1 MRAYSG
7 VPEGIEPLLQKEG
20 LDTKNIRCCVSG
32 DMDRDGDF
40 CSAWVLFDDRGLYI
54 ATGTENVRKVKGAKR
69 LETEYT
75 LRMLESIP
83 IGDIDR
89 LKTEKYVSTA
99 ALIAEMNGDDSLIIK
114 FSIGNLPGFDDFAR
128 AFEAQKKGESVEEAV
143 KSFKGA
149 QYCPKCGARYPDSRE
164 ICPNCI
170 DKVSVVKRLFSFFG
184 KYKGKV
190 ILIVLAMLLS
200 AGVSLYAPQ
209 VSTRTLI
216 YNVLTNYASTPAAQ
230 VMAALGAVVLTILGV
245 RLLNT
250 AFTILYQFFTA
261 SILPWVIYD
270 IKVKIFEAMQR
281 LTVGFYSAK
290 QTGSLMERVNRDSN
304 NIYWFMVDGL
314 PYVIVNAITLT
325 GVLIVMFVMEWRLAL
340 IAVGTLPVIMLL
352 FKLTDKL
359 FRRLHHRSWSYNAKV
374 TSTVSDNINGQRII
388 KAFAKEQE
396 EYDRFSGYSGKLMRA
411 EIALTNTDVTIY
423 PMIYSLIYIVTS
435 AITAIGGIM
444 VVGDDMTLGTLM
456 SFIVYLDML
465 HGPLDF
471 LSWVSNWWARCIDS
485 AQRMFEIID
494 TTPDVVEKK
503 DPVILDEFRGKIE
516 IRELEFEYEPA
527 RPVIKKLSLTAEAG
541 QMLGVVGKTG
551 AGKTT
556 IANLIAR
563 LYDAKAGCILIDGVD
578 VRDLSFAQLRAN
590 VGIVSQE
597 IYLFMGTIADNIRYA
612 KPDATFDEVVA
623 AAKAASAHEFIMKL
637 PDAYQTRVGAGG
649 QDLSGG
655 ERQRVSIARTI
666 IQNPKILILDEATA
680 AMDTRTEQNIQE
692 ALTKLKDGRT
702 TIAIAH
708 RLSTLRDADMLAVI
722 DNGQVVEYGSYVEL
736 MQKKGEYYKLYR
748 MQSEALKQVGIA
760 ADSDGGPGGE
770 EEGGENRDDE

>member
-1 MRAYSG
+1 MRAFSG
-7 VPEGIEPLLQKEG
+7 VPEGLAPLLQKEG
-20 LDTKNIRCCVSG
+20 LDTKNIRCCVLG

-40 CSAWVLFDDRGLYI
+40 CAAWVFFDDKGLYI
-54 ATGTENVRKVKGAKR
+54 ATGTESVKKIKGAKR
-69 LETEYT
+69 LETKYA
-75 LRMLESIP
+75 LRTLESIP

-99 ALIAEMNGDDSLIIK
+99 ALIAEKDGEDSLIIR
-114 FSIGNLPGFDDFAR
+114 FSIGGLPGFDDFSR
-128 AFEAQKKGESVEEAV
+128 AFEAQKKGESVEEV
-143 KSFKGA
+143 VRGFKGA
-149 QYCPKCGARYPDSRE
+149 QYCPRCGARYPDGRG

-170 DKVSVVKRLFSFFG
+170 DKTSVVKRLFSFFG
-184 KYKGKV
+184 RYKGKV
-190 ILIVLAMLLS
+190 ALIVLAMLLS
-200 AGVSLYAPQ
+200 AGISLYAPQ
-209 VSTRTLI
+209 ISTRLLI
-216 YNVLTNYASTPAAQ
+216 DDVLTDYASQPAAQ
-230 VMAALGAVVLTILGV
+230 VLTALGAVVLTIFGV

-250 AFTILYQFFTA
+250 LFTMLYQFFTA

-270 IKVKIFEAMQR
+270 IKVKVFEAMQR

-290 QTGSLMERVNRDSN
+290 QTGSLMERVNRDST

-314 PYVIVNAITLT
+314 PYVVVNTITLT
-325 GVLIVMFVMEWRLAL
+325 GVLVVMFVMEWRLAL

-359 FRRLHHRSWSYNAKV
+359 FRRLHHRSWSYNAKI
-374 TSTVSDNINGQRII
+374 TSAVSDNINGQRII
-388 KAFAKEQE
+388 KAFAKEKE
-396 EYDRFSGYSGKLMRA
+396 EYDRFSGYSGKLMNA
-411 EIALTNTDVTIY
+411 EVALTNTDVTIY
-423 PMIYSLIYIVTS
+423 PLIYSLIYVVTS
-435 AITAIGGIM
+435 GITAIGGIM
-444 VVGDDMTLGTLM
+444 VVGDSMTLGTLM

-485 AQRMFEIID
+485 AQRVFEIID
-494 TTPDVVEKK
+494 TTPDVVEK
-503 DPVILDEFRGKIE
+503 DAPVVIDDFKGRIE
-516 IRELEFEYEPA
+516 IKELEFEYEPA

-563 LYDAKAGCILIDGVD
+563 LYDAKAGCVLIDGVD

-612 KPDATFDEVVA
+612 KPDATFEEVVA

-692 ALTKLKDGRT
+692 ALTRLKTGRT

-722 DNGQVVEYGSYVEL
+722 DGGKVVEYGSYVEL

-760 ADSDGGPGGE
+760 SDAESGDADGGDDG
-770 EEGGENRDDE
+770 DDE